1 MYTTSSLFATVLF
14 ATVLQFSCTSETIFF
29 KINSSNDHQCP
40 VESCLTLQEFVS
52 HHHRVESNTV
62 LKFLPGKHML
72 QFTTGRN
79 ISIMNVFN
87 VTLTGVSGQHGSV
100 IHCVS
105 EFSVSVKNATNL
117 TISNLSFSGC
127 GGPLPKLVL
136 TDSKGV
142 FRSATLFLFFVSN
155 MSILNMHIHDSKGAG
170 MLVVNGFGLT
180 LNQTIFIGN
189 KPNSVIMFLDG
200 IITPVK
206 RTVSSYIAGSEFTFG
221 RLNSQLYAGGLSLIF
236 TQTSYTVYVNI
247 TNIALHNN
255 TGIRHSNFLMVID
268 KLSCRYTMV
277 RAEKLKSS
285 NDWHIGPGFSVEEHT
300 YNSIIP
306 HQRNYS
312 QQYEYTVHI
321 LDSSFV
327 AGTGTTAVDIRT
339 YQLHQVSNN
348 IRVKFTNISITCN
361 EKVAIGYGISISNMH
376 SMVLERVNI
385 SHSEFFRLFE

>member
-1 MYTTSSLFATVLF
+1 MYIASSLFAAVLF
-14 ATVLQFSCTSETIFF
+14 ATVLKSSCTSETIFI
-29 KINSSNDHQCP
+29 KTTNNSDYQCSAEP
-40 VESCLTLQEFVS
+40 CLTLQEFVS
-52 HHHRVESNTV
+52 HHYCVESNTV

-79 ISIMNVFN
+79 ISIRNVFN
-87 VTLTGVSGQHGSV
+87 VTLTGVSGQQSSL

-127 GGPLPKLVL
+127 GGPLAKLVI
-136 TDSKGV
+136 TKTKST
-142 FRSATLFLFFVSN
+142 FRSATLFLLFVSN
-155 MSILNMHIHDSKGAG
+155 MNIMNTHIHDSKGAG

-180 LNQTIFIGN
+180 LNQTLFVGN
-189 KPNSVIMFLDG
+189 IPNCVIMFLDG
-200 IITPVK
+200 INTPVK
-206 RTVSSYIAGSEFTFG
+206 QAVSSSIVDSEFTFG

-247 TNIALHNN
+247 TNTAFHNN
-255 TGIRHSNFLMVID
+255 TGIWHSNFLTIID

-300 YNSIIP
+300 YNSVIP
-306 HQRNYS
+306 HQRNHR

-327 AGTGTTAVDIRT
+327 AGTGTTAVDVRT
-339 YQLHQVSNN
+339 LHQVSNN
-348 IRVKFTNISITCN
+348 IRVKFTDISITCN
-361 EKVAIGYGISISNMH
+361 DSICFGMSISDIH
-376 SMVLERVNI
+376 SVVLERVNI